1 MGARIPRQLL
11 LTVAAALCPP
21 TAAPVCRR
29 DAHRKPLYSQKGSC
43 LSLSGL
49 KDPVVM
55 CLDGLIMRIALTV
68 DIQIKANRHSVPL
81 GPSGIY
87 VFTPAD
93 SYAEISA
100 WEWGGK
106 ANVYPTPPKSS
117 LTHSLSL
124 SLSLSPNSSASNSP
138 PPPKK
143 IMLLKIKLL
152 FRSEWLI

>member
-1 MGARIPRQLL
+1 MGAHIPWQLL
-11 LTVAAALCPP
+11 LTVSAALCPP

-29 DAHRKPLYSQKGSC
+29 DAHRKPLYSHKGSC

-81 GPSGIY
+81 GPPGIY

-100 WEWGGK
+100 
-106 ANVYPTPPKSS
+106 
-117 LTHSLSL
+117 
-124 SLSLSPNSSASNSP
+124 
-138 PPPKK
+138 
-143 IMLLKIKLL
+143 
-152 FRSEWLI
+152 

>member
-11 LTVAAALCPP
+11 LTVSAALCPP

-29 DAHRKPLYSQKGSC
+29 DAHRKALYSQKGSC

-68 DIQIKANRHSVPL
+68 DIQIKANRRSVPL

-106 ANVYPTPPKSS
+106 ANLYPAHPKYS
-117 LTHSLSL
+117 LT
-124 SLSLSPNSSASNSP
+124 LSLSPNSSASNSP
-138 PPPKK
+138 LLYPPTPNHATKN
-143 IMLLKIKLL
+143 
-152 FRSEWLI
+152 